1 MYTQRSDTSK
11 NTAASHKATVRQFL
25 RAHDEVASKDK
36 LRAGTDVPAWYIDQ
50 IASTNTFYTSLN
62 HNGQYV
68 AANTLLAIVP
78 PMTASGDPRWMT
90 ASPSS
95 TARKPPKPR
104 SSISR
109 SSDLLGSLPR
119 SKRPPRSTLLPC
131 APEPRRPTGD
141 PRCRTPEHDGL
152 RPQLAVPAGRPAE
165 PTRNRSADRRQSS

>member
-68 AANTLLAIVP
+68 AACKHVVGHRATHDGFWRPEVDDGVAVFHRKETTKATLKHLAFQRPSGI
-78 PMTASGDPRWMT
+78 TAPE
-90 ASPSS
+90 AN
-95 TARKPPKPR
+95 
-104 SSISR
+104 
-109 SSDLLGSLPR
+109 DLLDRRCYRALGTSPTNR
-119 SKRPPRSTLLPC
+119 RSTLSNTGT
-131 APEPRRPTGD
+131 RRSTS
-141 PRCRTPEHDGL
+141 T
-152 RPQLAVPAGRPAE
+152 AGRPCGT
-165 PTRNRSADRRQSS
+165 PS

>member
-68 AANTLLAIVP
+68 AAKHVVGHRATHDGFWRPEVDDGVAVFHRKETTKATLKHLAFQRPSGI
-78 PMTASGDPRWMT
+78 TAPEAND
-90 ASPSS
+90 
-95 TARKPPKPR
+95 
-104 SSISR
+104 SSIDAVTVR
-109 SSDLLGSLPR
+109 SGTSPTNR
-119 SKRPPRSTLLPC
+119 RSTLSNTGT
-131 APEPRRPTGD
+131 RRSTS
-141 PRCRTPEHDGL
+141 T
-152 RPQLAVPAGRPAE
+152 AGRPCGT
-165 PTRNRSADRRQSS
+165 PS

>member
-68 AANTLLAIVP
+68 AKQT
-78 PMTASGDPRWMT
+78 RCW
-90 ASPSS
+90 PSCH
-95 TARKPPKPR
+95 P
-104 SSISR
+104 
-109 SSDLLGSLPR
+109 
-119 SKRPPRSTLLPC
+119 
-131 APEPRRPTGD
+131 
-141 PRCRTPEHDGL
+141 
-152 RPQLAVPAGRPAE
+152 
-165 PTRNRSADRRQSS
+165 